1 MPYDK
6 AKIVQMV
13 RDAALN
19 IREACNALDASEAL
33 ANQFEC
39 DDLDEL
45 EMLNAMLDGLVMDWL
60 EE

>member
-1 MPYDK
+1 MLVK
-6 AKIVQMV
+6 
-13 RDAALN
+13 DAASN
-19 IREACNALDASEAL
+19 IRRACDALDQDQAL

-45 EMLNAMLDGLVMDWL
+45 EMLNAMLDGLVMDWR